1 MAIVSTSGTV
11 EEMTLPRP
19 IALSLPAGLDTP
31 TLVIDLDIVERNAQR
46 LASQIAEAGIALR
59 PHVKT
64 HKSVALARIQLDN
77 GAAGITVG
85 TLGEAEVM
93 AEGGI
98 GDIFLAYPILAAGP
112 KAPRL
117 RALAERPDLR
127 FAVGVD
133 NLTGIDQ
140 LARAMSGSRSRLRVV
155 VEIDAHYG
163 RTGVAPEAAG
173 ELARAAQQAGLEVI
187 GAFTHGGHAY
197 AGPDAA
203 GGASADETESLA
215 AAAQALRSV
224 GIEPRVLSAG
234 SSPTATRSARP
245 PVTEMR
251 AGTYL
256 IGDRQQVAIGASPVD
271 GVAMAVA
278 ATVVSDSVA
287 DQIVIDAGAKSLT
300 KDSPPYLPG
309 FGTIP
314 AYPEG
319 IIEKVS
325 DYHGQV
331 HFPAGAP
338 MPKVGEVVAVVPN
351 HACPVID
358 LFDSFVATRSGEVVG
373 RWPVD
378 ARGSLRLT
386 RPVRAGHWARGSPD
400 PPRSGSTQRRQTPPP
415 RRA

>member
-1 MAIVSTSGTV
+1 MASLWSGV
-11 EEMTLPRP
+11 NVRNVTLPRP
-19 IALSLPAGLDTP
+19 NAPPLPPGLDTP

-46 LASQIAEAGIALR
+46 LAAQMAAAGLALR

-64 HKSVALARIQLDN
+64 HKSVALAHIQLDN

-93 AEGGI
+93 AQGGI

-112 KAPRL
+112 KQQRL
-117 RALAERPDLR
+117 RALAERPNLR

-133 NLTGIDQ
+133 NRTGIEQ
-140 LARAMSGSRSRLRVV
+140 LARAMAGSSARLRVV
-155 VEIDAHYG
+155 LEVDSHYG

-173 ELARAAQQAGLEVI
+173 ELARAAQQAGLEVL

-203 GGASADETESLA
+203 GTASADETDALAKAAES
-215 AAAQALRSV
+215 LRSV
-224 GIEPRVLSAG
+224 GIEPSVLSAG

-256 IGDRQQVAIGASPVD
+256 IGDRQQVAIGASPAD

-278 ATVVSDSVA
+278 ATVVSDSVEN
-287 DQIVIDAGAKSLT
+287 QIVIDAGAKSLT
-300 KDSPPYLPG
+300 KDSPPYLAG

-314 AYPEG
+314 AYPDG

-331 HFPAGAP
+331 RFPPGTP
-338 MPKVGEVVAVVPN
+338 RPQVGEIVAVVPN

-358 LFDSFVATRSGEVVG
+358 LYDSFVATRSGTVVG
-373 RWPVD
+373 RWSVD
-378 ARGSLRLT
+378 ARG
-386 RPVRAGHWARGSPD
+386 
-400 PPRSGSTQRRQTPPP
+400 RSG
-415 RRA
+415 